1 MSIPSPPPYGI
12 YFIKNPH
19 NDSPNMIVYISN
31 ALLIRKNKNHMKETH
46 PVLSRHEYF
55 VIVYDTNDE
64 ENDGTSFSAFPH
76 RGNEDTRYVLDYNT
90 LANTMRKALDT
101 EEYNQYQLN
110 DHFGYKYGIDFFD

>member
-31 ALLIRKNKNHMKETH
+31 ALLIRKNKNPMKETH

-55 VIVYDTNDE
+55 VIVYDTND
-64 ENDGTSFSAFPH
+64 
-76 RGNEDTRYVLDYNT
+76 EDTRYVLDYNT

-110 DHFGYKYGIDFFD
+110 DHFGYKYGIDFFESRIQFAKSLIQKTI